1 MCFDADRDGDLDIVI
16 SNNSADHLVYYR
28 NDTENG
34 NHSLTIRLDG
44 SGANRFGIGAWIT
57 ATTSDGS
64 QVRELG
70 GHNNYV
76 SHNPYEV
83 HFGLGDQTQADITVT
98 WPDGSISMQTVEAD
112 QQVTI
117 IQEME

>member
-1 MCFDADRDGDLDIVI
+1 MI
-16 SNNSADHLVYYR
+16 SN
-28 NDTENG
+28 ENETINN
-34 NHSLTIRLDG
+34 NHYLSVRLT
-44 SGANRFGIGAWIT
+44 GAGTNTAGIGAHISAVLPT
-57 ATTSDGS
+57 GER
-64 QVRELG
+64 QVREMG
-70 GHNNYV
+70 GSNNYV

-98 WPDGSISMQTVEAD
+98 WPDGSITMQPVEAD